1 MAPYL
6 VGITGG
12 IGSGKSTLSSIFY
25 HLGYKI
31 YNSDDRAKHLMNFNE
46 KIKKDLIDSFGE
58 RVYDKNGL
66 NKKYLSKTIFN
77 DTEALRKINSI
88 VHPEVINDFKV
99 WVKENQNEK
108 ILFKEAAIL
117 FENGTAQSCDAIIL
131 ITAPEEVRIQRV
143 LKRDETSVAAIKDR
157 INKQWPDAKKI
168 PLADFLIENI
178 DLEESKK
185 QARKIHLQLLG
196 DRVNT

>member
-1 MAPYL
+1 MKT

-12 IGSGKSTLSSIFY
+12 IGSGKSTIASFF
-25 HLGYKI
+25 
-31 YNSDDRAKHLMNFNE
+31 NSEFNIPVYYADVEAKALMH
-46 KIKKDLIDSFGE
+46 
-58 RVYDKNGL
+58 
-66 NKKYLSKTIFN
+66 
-77 DTEALRKINSI
+77 TEALKEKIISLFGAEAYQGQKLNRKFISALVFKDEHLLEQLNKI
-88 VHPEVINDFKV
+88 VHPAVGEHFKQ
-99 WVKENQNEK
+99 WKEAQHAPYV
-108 ILFKEAAIL
+108 LKEAAIL

-157 INKQWPDAKKI
+157 INKQWPDSKKI

>member
-12 IGSGKSTLSSIFY
+12 IGSGKSTVSSIFY

-99 WVKENQNEK
+99 WVKENRNEK

-117 FENGTAQSCDAIIL
+117 FESGSYKDLDCIIFVSADKEL
-131 ITAPEEVRIQRV
+131 RISRV
-143 LKRDETSVAAIKDR
+143 LNRDSFRTREQIEKIIIGQVSDEAGSEKSDYILKNDEKELLLPRVIKIID
-157 INKQWPDAKKI
+157 KI
-168 PLADFLIENI
+168 KEKA
-178 DLEESKK
+178 
-185 QARKIHLQLLG
+185 
-196 DRVNT
+196 

>member
-58 RVYDKNGL
+58 RVYDKNEL
-66 NKKYLSKTIFN
+66 NKKYLSKRIFN
-77 DTEALRKINSI
+77 DSEALRKINSI
-88 VHPEVINDFKV
+88 VHPEVINDFITIIWIRV
-99 WVKENQNEK
+99 GPTILPDSYSGGRLFLHSETRTDKE
-108 ILFKEAAIL
+108 
-117 FENGTAQSCDAIIL
+117 
-131 ITAPEEVRIQRV
+131 
-143 LKRDETSVAAIKDR
+143 
-157 INKQWPDAKKI
+157 KKTDSI
-168 PLADFLIENI
+168 YRFTQE
-178 DLEESKK
+178 
-185 QARKIHLQLLG
+185 R
-196 DRVNT
+196 R

>member
-66 NKKYLSKTIFN
+66 NKKYLSKRIFN
-77 DTEALRKINSI
+77 DSEALRKINSI

-99 WVKENQNEK
+99 WVEENRNEK
-108 ILFKEAAIL
+108 ILFKEAALL
-117 FENGTAQSCDAIIL
+117 FDSGSYKDLDCIIFVSADKEL
-131 ITAPEEVRIQRV
+131 RISRV
-143 LKRDETSVAAIKDR
+143 LTRDSFRTRDEIEKI
-157 INKQWPDAKKI
+157 INGQMSDEMA
-168 PLADFLIENI
+168 
-178 DLEESKK
+178 SKK
-185 QARKIHLQLLG
+185 SYYILKNDEKELLLPRVIKIL
-196 DRVNT
+196 DKIKEKA